1 MNIELPKI
9 ENYFNLTGKTALI
22 TGATGSLGS
31 IAAQALAGAGARMV
45 LAGGNKDKLDEI
57 VKHVND
63 AGGNA
68 VGINVRPDSETNVDK
83 IVADTVA
90 AAGSLDILVV
100 ASGFNTPGTTLETP
114 VSTWDNVMDANVRQT
129 WLICKAAGRQMV
141 QQDKGGKMI
150 LISSTR
156 ARIAADNC
164 SAYCT
169 SKAATNMLVQ
179 CFSAEWGS
187 SGINVNAL
195 APTVFRSELTA
206 WLFEEEGP
214 GAEVRKEV
222 LKRIPIGR
230 LGEPEDFIGGLI
242 FLSSKASDYTAV
254 LLRVQSYISAFGI
267 SF

>member
-1 MNIELPKI
+1 MGTELPKI
-9 ENYFNLTGKTALI
+9 ENYFDLTGKTALI

-31 IAAQALAGAGARMV
+31 IAAKALAGAGARLV
-45 LAGGNKDKLDEI
+45 LTGGNKDKLESI
-57 VKHVND
+57 VKYVND

-68 VGINVRPDSETNVDK
+68 TGIQIRPDSEENVEK

-90 AAGSLDILVV
+90 TAGSLDILVV
-100 ASGFNTPGTTLETP
+100 ASGFNKPGATLETDA
-114 VSTWDNVMDANVRQT
+114 SDWDYVMDANVRQT
-129 WLICKAAGRQMV
+129 WLICKAAGRKMIEL
-141 QQDKGGKMI
+141 DNGGKMV
-150 LISSTR
+150 LISSAR
-156 ARIAADNC
+156 AKIAADNC

-169 SKAATNMLVQ
+169 SKAAVSMLTQ
-179 CFSAEWGS
+179 CFGAEWGS

-206 WLFEEEGP
+206 WLYEEEGR

-242 FLSSKASDYTAV
+242 FLSSKASDFMTGHTMYMDGGFTT
-254 LLRVQSYISAFGI
+254 I
-267 SF
+267 